1 MPATGCKL
9 SVDAVAGTEG
19 GETIRLRA
27 LVGNQVHILLSQNP
41 LQTELDARF
50 LLPQLYLLKW
60 QMEK

>member
-41 LQTELDARF
+41 L
-50 LLPQLYLLKW
+50 
-60 QMEK
+60 